1 MIGAEVVRRDRCE
14 SSSIGFS
21 NAGTRVQQIAE
32 WWLVDFLEKSK
43 AVKRMSRKTQPDIV
57 VRRATSEDSLVCG
70 QICFDAFSALN
81 TAHGFPCDFP
91 GPEASTGLLSMMFSS
106 PGLYC
111 VVAEA
116 DGRILGSNCL
126 DERSVICGVG
136 PITIDP
142 GTQNVGI
149 GRRLMQAVMDRA
161 NERSAAG
168 VRLVQAAFHNRSLS
182 LYTSLGFDIRE
193 PLSCMQGRTLER
205 SVAGCVVRPAKRE
218 DADACNALSRRVH
231 GFDRGVDLV
240 QAIEQGTARVV
251 ERGDRVT
258 GYTTHL
264 AFSGHST
271 AETNADLQAL
281 IASAESFAGPGIL
294 VPSRNSVL
302 LRWCLA
308 NGLRVVQPMTLM
320 SVGLYN
326 DPAGAWLPSVLF

>member
-1 MIGAEVVRRDRCE
+1 
-14 SSSIGFS
+14 
-21 NAGTRVQQIAE
+21 
-32 WWLVDFLEKSK
+32 
-43 AVKRMSRKTQPDIV
+43 MSRKTRPDIV
-57 VRRATSEDSLVCG
+57 VRTATPEDSAACG
-70 QICFDAFSALN
+70 RICFKAFSAIN
-81 TAHGFPCDFP
+81 AAHGFPCDFP

-106 PGLYC
+106 PGFYC

-116 DGRILGSNCL
+116 DGRIVGSNCL
-126 DERSVICGVG
+126 DERSAICGVG

-142 GTQNVGI
+142 GAQNVGV
-149 GRRLMQAVMDRA
+149 GRKLMQAVMDRA
-161 NERSAAG
+161 NERGAAG

-205 SVAGCVVRPAKRE
+205 SIAGCVVRPAKPE
-218 DADACNALSRRVH
+218 DEDACNALSLRVH
-231 GFDRGVDLV
+231 GFDRGVDLA
-240 QAIEQGTARVV
+240 QAIEWGTARVV
-251 ERGDRVT
+251 ERGGRVT

-264 AFSGHST
+264 AFFGHST
-271 AETNADLQAL
+271 GETNVDLQAL
-281 IASAESFAGPGIL
+281 VASTESFAGPGIL

-320 SVGLYN
+320 SVGLYH